1 MLKKVYCFFS
11 ICLNKNEQ
19 LKIIY
24 GILLILIFIL
34 YSTSLP
40 YIFKVWIDESILNK
54 NDVFFLHTGI
64 ILLITSIIAV
74 FADWYGSYLLI
85 KVRESSRKNIRISLL
100 NKIYMLDL
108 KDIEKYQS
116 GYLTQLLLN
125 DVECAT
131 GMLVSFIYMI
141 VPAIA
146 SLPISIYWS
155 FKLSKI
161 YAIIGIIGFIL
172 IFSNICIFSKFLRKA
187 SFNRQDCYSKTSGI
201 FQENISGYFLI
212 KLNQIQNIITQR
224 NKNILDNLENASV
237 RKHSIDYASSTIEN
251 FITSI
256 LQIISIFI
264 CIWFVLKY
272 NESYST
278 ASIMAGIFY
287 LLKIWSPIHLLSSIN
302 SEIQES
308 ISSINRIEE
317 IIDKKI
323 NYNDTSAKIKLDK
336 LDEIKVENL
345 FLKIDDKPIIKNLNF
360 IIKNNQKI
368 GIQGKS
374 GSGKTT
380 LIKTLIGLYNNYD
393 GTIKINNN
401 LIDNY
406 ESKDILSNIGY
417 MSQDVF
423 LFRENLFFNISLNF
437 DYNEEKIIQIIKKV
451 NLNELY
457 NNLKNNEFIPEQI
470 SGGEK
475 KRIGIARLLYQ
486 EKNIIILDEPFS
498 GLDQNNKND
507 IYDKIFTNF
516 KNNTIILI
524 SHIEE
529 DFKNCETIISI

>member
-1 MLKKVYCFFS
+1 MLKKAYYFFS
-11 ICLNKNEQ
+11 NCLNKNEKLQ
-19 LKIIY
+19 VIY
-24 GILLILIFIL
+24 GIFLIFIFIL

-54 NDVFFLHTGI
+54 NETFFLQTGI
-64 ILLITSIIAV
+64 ILFITSIIAI
-74 FADWYGSYLLI
+74 FFDWYGAYLLI

-100 NKIYMLDL
+100 NKIYMLEL
-108 KDIEKYQS
+108 KDIEKFQS

-131 GMLVSFIYMI
+131 GMLISFIFMI
-141 VPAIA
+141 VPAVS

-155 FKLSKI
+155 FKLSKF
-161 YAIIGIIGFIL
+161 YAIIGVIGFIL
-172 IFSNICIFSKFLRKA
+172 IFLNIYFFSNILRKA
-187 SFNRQDCYSKTSGI
+187 SLNRQDCYSKTSGI

-212 KLNQIQNIITQR
+212 KLNQMQNVITQR
-224 NKNILDNLENASV
+224 NKSILNNLENASV
-237 RKHSIDYASSTIEN
+237 KKHSIDYASSIIET

-264 CIWFVLKY
+264 CILFVLKY
-272 NESYST
+272 NENYST

-302 SEIQES
+302 GEIQES
-308 ISSINRIEE
+308 VASMNRIEN

-323 NYNDTSAKIKLDK
+323 NFSDNTIKNNIIK
-336 LDEIKVENL
+336 LDEIKAENL
-345 FLKIDDKPIIKNLNF
+345 FLKIEDKTIINNLNF
-360 IIKNNQKI
+360 IIKSNQKV

-380 LIKTLIGLYNNYD
+380 LIKAILGFYNNYD

-401 LIDNY
+401 LISNY
-406 ESKDILSNIGY
+406 ENKDILENIGY
-417 MSQDVF
+417 MSQDIF

-437 DYNEEKIIQIIKKV
+437 DFDEGKLIKIIDKV

-457 NNLKNNEFIPEQI
+457 NNLKNNQLIPEQI

-486 EKNIIILDEPFS
+486 DKTIIILDEPFS
-498 GLDQNNKND
+498 GLDQDNKAD
-507 IYDKIFTNF
+507 IYDKVFKNF

-529 DFKNCETIISI
+529 DFKNCETIITI